1 VADWSTIASLATA
14 GGTLVLAVATF
25 SSVRSSQATA
35 RIAERSLLVGLRP
48 ALVPSRRTDPPEKV
62 RFGDGVY
69 VKVEGGR
76 AALEHRGDVFYL
88 VLPLRNLGSGT
99 AVLQA
104 WWVGRSQDFDP
115 ARSTEMLLSPLS
127 EFRPQS
133 IDLYIAGGDTGFWQ
147 GAIRRPDDP
156 FRPVA
161 DEAAGE
167 RGRVYVDLLYGDE
180 EHLQRTVTR
189 FMISRSDQHA
199 ADVDGD
205 VWLANVI
212 RHWRIDDHTA

>member
-14 GGTLVLAVATF
+14 GGTLILAVATF
-25 SSVRSSQATA
+25 SSVRSSQASA

-48 ALVPSRRTDPPEKV
+48 ALVPSRLTDPGEKV

-76 AALEHRGDVFYL
+76 AAVEHHGDVFYL

-104 WWVGRSQDFDP
+104 WCLERSDDFDP
-115 ARSTEMLLSPLS
+115 AQPVVMELPPLS
-127 EFRPQS
+127 GFRAQS
-133 IDLYIAGGDTGFWQ
+133 LDLYIAGGDTGFWQ

-156 FRPVA
+156 FRAVA
-161 DEAAGE
+161 DEATEA
-167 RGRVYVDLLYGDE
+167 RGRMFLDVLYGDE
-180 EHLQRTVTR
+180 EHLQRTVSR
-189 FMISRSDQHA
+189 FLLARSDH
-199 ADVDGD
+199 DPCM
-205 VWLANVI
+205 WLANVI